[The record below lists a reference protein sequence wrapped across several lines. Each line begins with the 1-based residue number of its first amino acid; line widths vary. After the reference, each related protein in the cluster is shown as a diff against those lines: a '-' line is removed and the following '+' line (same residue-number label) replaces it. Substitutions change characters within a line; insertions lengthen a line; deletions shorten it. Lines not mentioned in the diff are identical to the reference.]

1 MEGGRADGGGERG
14 GWTCVRGME
23 RGALGKWSLLGG
35 GRGEGEVVG
44 WGMGAARL
52 RDARWMEVMIRRKV
66 GASMARA

>member
-1 MEGGRADGGGERG
+1 M
-14 GWTCVRGME
+14 RGME